1 MSDFANRTAIVTG
14 AGAGLGRSH
23 ALGLARAGVR
33 VVVSDVDAEAA
44 RAVAVEI
51 EREGGKAIA
60 AAADVS
66 DPAQVQEA
74 VARALA
80 VFGSVDVL
88 VNNAGILRDRS
99 FAKMTLEEFEL
110 VLRIHVTGTFNF
122 TRAVW
127 EPMREARYG
136 RILLTSSASGI
147 YGNFGQANYGTA
159 KAAMIGLMNVLHIEG
174 DKYGIRVN
182 TLAPTAA
189 TQMTAGLISQEAA
202 QLLAPETVTPAVL
215 YLVSDKAPSRVIM
228 GAGAGVY
235 ALTHIEETEG
245 VFLPEHERTVEGI
258 ARHFDE
264 IANRSNAQTLNG
276 AFDQTNKFV
285 SIAAQALNIDLSG
298 KA

>member
-1 MSDFANRTAIVTG
+1 MSDFAKRTAIVTG

-23 ALGLARAGVR
+23 ALGLARAGAR
-33 VVVSDVDAEAA
+33 VVVSDVDTDAA
-44 RAVAVEI
+44 RSVAVEI

-60 AAADVS
+60 VAADVS

-74 VARALA
+74 VSGVLA
-80 VFGSVDVL
+80 VFGSVDIMI
-88 VNNAGILRDRS
+88 NNAGILRDKS

-110 VLRIHVTGTFNF
+110 VLRIHLTGTFNF
-122 TRAVW
+122 TKAVW

-147 YGNFGQANYGTA
+147 YGNFGQANYGAA
-159 KAAMIGLMNVLHIEG
+159 KAAMVGLMNVLHIEG

-189 TQMTAGLISQEAA
+189 TQMTAGLISPEAA
-202 QLLAPETVTPAVL
+202 ALLAPETVTPAAL
-215 YLVSDKAPSRVIM
+215 YLVSEQAPSRIIL

-235 ALTHIEETEG
+235 AITRIEESEG
-245 VFLPEHERTVEGI
+245 VFLPEQERTVEGI
-258 ARHFDE
+258 ARHFDA
-264 IANRSNAQTLNG
+264 IANRSNARTLDG
-276 AFDQTNKFV
+276 AFEQTNKFV
-285 SIAAQALNIDLSG
+285 SIAAQAMNIDLSG